1 MSFSFLKKKP
11 DFFKEKNQS
20 LGLKIALISL
30 GICFIVGSIV
40 CWYMGQSL
48 TRIALQEQQEM
59 LNNKAELASFSA
71 SVALW
76 NFDED
81 AINSLVTGLIEDPAV
96 QSVTI
101 LNEDKELIAQKSAL
115 DTPLQEQ
122 TFFDKLIRGTIVTF
136 AYQHQ
141 EQISID
147 LFYKTQAVDGL
158 STEPVGTLIIDGS
171 IEYQIEDITVL
182 VSYLAQSIFTI
193 SAIIFFTTLLVTYF
207 YVTKPLSLISRNI
220 LALDP
225 DTPSEYKPLNVGRF
239 NKRDEIAHIAKT
251 LKMFVRRLVTS
262 NKQIRSSEQRFKDLL
277 ENSLQ
282 GFVVT
287 DKNNK
292 IVYSNT
298 AAAKIFGY
306 ESAQEFIDLGD
317 YAKTFIDPNDLVSQ
331 KNMPKTGHIHFAAEK
346 RLRKDGSTI
355 FLDTNINTIEW
366 HGSLKKQAVML
377 DVSYQVQAEKELRSL
392 ATRDTLTSLP
402 NRTLIIEHIT
412 QKARLSHKHN
422 FYILYFDISSF
433 HKINELLSR
442 EVGDEILIKISQRLQ
457 KLLGEDC
464 TLGHLGGGHFIL
476 LSPPNLSH
484 RQLNFL
490 RDEILETL
498 KFKHTAAHPDTPQAE
513 TTYNLDLEATF
524 SACVYP
530 KDGQDAEVLLNKC
543 EQLNKHAKQEKL
555 SGIEVFDPELDK
567 KLFENIQ
574 MEKKI
579 SSGIENNEFFLLY
592 QPKIDANTEQPVGC
606 EALVRWQTPQGPIFP
621 DQFIPIAEESRQ
633 IIPLGKKI
641 MHLAGEQIAKWREQH
656 FTPGHV
662 AINVSAVQLLHGN
675 VYGDYREVV
684 ERYSLNPGDIQ
695 IEITESTTLQQLELI
710 TPMLTQ
716 LREAGATIAIDDF
729 GTGYSSLSYLKELP
743 VTHLKLDRSFVKD
756 LPESDAL
763 AIAKAISGLGHALN
777 LTIIAEGVETKEQ
790 AGYLK
795 SLGYDQFQGY
805 LYAKP
810 LHPEQYCDFLN
821 RISQNDNQAITDT
834 EQVVDV

>member
-1 MSFSFLKKKP
+1 MSFSLFKKKF
-11 DFFKEKNQS
+11 DFVEEKNQS

-30 GICFIVGSIV
+30 CICFIVGSIV

-48 TRIALQEQQEM
+48 TKLALKEQQER

-96 QSVTI
+96 QAVTI
-101 LNEDKELIAQKSAL
+101 LNEDKEVIAHKSAPEVSQHTESL
-115 DTPLQEQ
+115 
-122 TFFDKLIRGTIVTF
+122 FDKLIRDTIVSFT
-136 AYQHQ
+136 YKHL

-147 LFYKTQAVDGL
+147 LFYKTQTIDGF
-158 STEPVGTLIIDGS
+158 SKEPVGMLIVDGS

-193 SAIIFFTTLLVTYF
+193 SAIIFFTTLLVTYL
-207 YVTKPLSLISRNI
+207 YVTKPLSLISKNI

-225 DTPSEYKPLNVGRF
+225 DTPSQYEPVKVSRF

-251 LKMFVRRLVTS
+251 LKMFVRRLVSS
-262 NKQIRSSEQRFKDLL
+262 NKQIKSSEQRFKDLL

-287 DKNNK
+287 DEDNK

-306 ESAQEFIDLGD
+306 DTAEDFINLGD
-317 YAKTFIDPNDLVSQ
+317 YAKTFVDPNDLISLN
-331 KNMPKTGHIHFAAEK
+331 KMPKEGHIHFAAEK
-346 RLRKDGSTI
+346 RLRHDGTPI

-377 DVSYQVQAEKELRSL
+377 DVSYQIQAEKELRSL
-392 ATRDTLTSLP
+392 ATRDTLTGLP

-412 QKARLSHKHN
+412 QKARISHKHN

-442 EVGDEILIKISQRLQ
+442 EVGDEILIEISQRLQ

-498 KFKHTAAHPDTPQAE
+498 KFKHTASHPDSPQE
-513 TTYNLDLEATF
+513 KTTYNLDLEATF

-530 KDGQDAEVLLNKC
+530 KDGQDAEILLSKC

-555 SGIEVFDPELDK
+555 TGIEVFDPELDK
-567 KLFENIQ
+567 KLLENIQ
-574 MEKKI
+574 MEKQI

-592 QPKIDANTEQPVGC
+592 QPKVDADSEQPVGC
-606 EALVRWQTPQGPIFP
+606 EALVRWQTPQGPIYP

-633 IIPLGKKI
+633 IIPLGTKI
-641 MHLAGEQIAKWREQH
+641 MHLAGEQIAKWRDQH

-662 AINVSAVQLLHGN
+662 AINVSAVQLLHGD
-675 VYGDYREVV
+675 VYGDYQDIV
-684 ERYSLNPGDIQ
+684 ERYSLNPGDVQ

-710 TPMLTQ
+710 TPMLAK

-790 AGYLK
+790 ANYLK

-810 LHPEQYCDFLN
+810 LQPEQYSDFLN
-821 RISQNDNQAITDT
+821 RISQNDNQAIPDI